1 MASPSPTFVAVEATV
16 SDLPAF
22 LDISNAAF
30 ENSPFMR
37 ATYPPER
44 AHLTT
49 PEDLRAWQ
57 LRRMGQTHQNDQA
70 VAFKVIAHDSAPEL
84 RTVVAYSVWYSP
96 EYDWNKTSHR
106 KQHAPIVDTSV
117 PASDS
122 DRDHT
127 EDDDPR
133 PACQDPESSK
143 LQQAAL
149 DKMRKDV
156 WGEPPQKFWY
166 LAALAVHPNY
176 QRRGIASMLL
186 KWGLD
191 AADRDGLPLYLEA
204 SQSGKP
210 VYSRHGFIEVASA
223 TFFDDTYTI
232 SAMQRMPA
240 VQPDPHGSSMSC

>member
-1 MASPSPTFVAVEATV
+1 MALPSPTFVVVEATV
-16 SDLPAF
+16 ADLSAF

-30 ENSPFMR
+30 EKSPFTR

-49 PEDLRAWQ
+49 PEDLRAWR
-57 LRRMGQTHQNDQA
+57 LRQMRQTHQNDQA
-70 VAFKVIAHDSAPEL
+70 VTFKVIAHDEVPEL

-106 KQHAPIVDTSV
+106 KQHATIVDPSV
-117 PASDS
+117 PPSDS
-122 DRDHT
+122 DCDHT

-133 PACQDPESSK
+133 PACQDPEIPRS
-143 LQQAAL
+143 QQAAL
-149 DKMRKDV
+149 DNMRKDV

-166 LAALAVHPNY
+166 LGALAVHPDY

-204 SQSGKP
+204 SQPGKP
-210 VYSRHGFIEVASA
+210 LYLRHGFFEVASA
-223 TFFDDTYTI
+223 TFFDGTYTI
-232 SAMQRMPA
+232 TAMQRMPA
-240 VQPDPHGSSMSC
+240 VQPDPHGSSMSY